1 MQVRNGRS
9 RLARERRSGYWLYLV
24 PMLVGFVA
32 VVAIPFALNL
42 YYSLYTWEGG
52 AAPKLWAGPRNYI
65 ALLHDHLFWS
75 ALENS
80 CFMIIAIVVIPT
92 LIGFLLAATLFDY
105 IGRQF
110 GTRASSFLRA
120 TYYLP
125 QILPIAVAGVLWS
138 WILDA
143 QNGLLTSLLNDI
155 GIKNTPDW
163 LGTPGVAT
171 YSLMAVLAWFQIGY
185 PVVMFMAALQ
195 RLDPDL
201 FEAAALDGA
210 GWWRRLWSITVPQV
224 RPETFVV
231 VTTATVGALKVFAPI
246 QILTQGGPESS
257 TYVPSF
263 YAYLNFF
270 DYSRVGYGATIASV
284 MSGAILLI
292 AALLLFWQGRW
303 ARRDEA

>member
-1 MQVRNGRS
+1 MRVRNSRPGRQ
-9 RLARERRSGYWLYLV
+9 RDAGYWPYLV

-32 VVAIPFALNL
+32 VVAIPFGMNL
-42 YYSLYTWEGG
+42 YDSLYTWQGG
-52 AAPKLWAGPRNYI
+52 AAPRLWAGAANYVT
-65 ALLHDHLFWS
+65 LWHDPLFW
-75 ALENS
+75 NS
-80 CFMIIAIVVIPT
+80 LKNSGFMIIAIVVIPT
-92 LIGFLLAATLFDY
+92 AIGFLLAAALFDY

-110 GTRASSFLRA
+110 GGRAASFLRA

-143 QNGLLTSLLNDI
+143 QNGLLTSLLGDM
-155 GIKNTPDW
+155 GIMSTPDW
-163 LGTPGVAT
+163 LGTPGTAT
-171 YSLMAVLAWFQIGY
+171 YSLMVVLAWFQIGY
-185 PVVMFMAALQ
+185 PVVIFMAALQ
-195 RLDPDL
+195 RLDPEL

-210 GWWRRLWSITVPQV
+210 GWWRRQRAITLPQV

-246 QILTQGGPESS
+246 QILTQGGPEST
-257 TYVPSF
+257 TYVPSY

-270 DYSRVGYGATIASV
+270 DYSRVGYGSAIASV
-284 MSGAILLI
+284 MSGLILVI
-292 AALLLFWQGRW
+292 AALLLQWQSRW